1 MNDIDEDTSE
11 WLGCP
16 TPLEMYQH
24 QCALLEDELIQ
35 TEAMLRKARANVAGL
50 VQMNDLLATGK
61 AAAETRLRE
70 ALERASAMNDREHNN
85 VSFRPIDLVTG
96 QRDELLRENQRLL
109 GELRDLREA
118 SAAALTRQAL

>member
-35 TEAMLRKARANVAGL
+35 TEAMLRKARANIAGL

-61 AAAETRLRE
+61 ASAELALKK
-70 ALERASAMNDREHNN
+70 ALERASTMSDRESDN

-109 GELRDLREA
+109 SELRDLKE
-118 SAAALTRQAL
+118 AAAAAPTRQAL

>member
-1 MNDIDEDTSE
+1 MTVDMDTDD

-50 VQMNDLLATGK
+50 VQMNDLLTTEK
-61 AAAETRLRE
+61 ASAEMALKE
-70 ALERASAMNDREHNN
+70 ALDRISAMSNEESDNL
-85 VSFRPIDLVTG
+85 SFRPIDLITG
-96 QRDELLRENQRLL
+96 QRDDLLRENQRLL
-109 GELRDLREA
+109 GELRDLKEVSA
-118 SAAALTRQAL
+118 SEPIRQAP

>member
-61 AAAETRLRE
+61 AAAENRLRE
-70 ALERASAMNDREHNN
+70 ALERASAMNDRDPNN
-85 VSFRPIDLVTG
+85 VSFRPIDLVTS
-96 QRDELLRENQRLL
+96 QRDELHRENQRLL
-109 GELRDLREA
+109 GELRDLKEA
-118 SAAALTRQAL
+118 SAGEPTRQAL

>member
-1 MNDIDEDTSE
+1 MNIDEDTSE

-61 AAAETRLRE
+61 ASAEEALRG
-70 ALERASAMNDREHNN
+70 ALERISTRSEEVPSN
-85 VSFRPIDLVTG
+85 VSFRPIDLITQ
-96 QRDELLRENQRLL
+96 QRDHLFRENQRLL
-109 GELRDLREA
+109 MELKVLKGP
-118 SAAALTRQAL
+118 QP

>member
-1 MNDIDEDTSE
+1 MNDIDEDTSA

-35 TEAMLRKARANVAGL
+35 TEAMLRKARANIAGL

-61 AAAETRLRE
+61 ASAEAALTQ
-70 ALERASAMNDREHNN
+70 ALERISAMKEQAPDNK
-85 VSFRPIDLVTG
+85 SFRPIDLITG
-96 QRDELLRENQRLL
+96 QRDHLLRENQRLL
-109 GELRDLREA
+109 MELRAMKDPQPPRLDG
-118 SAAALTRQAL
+118 SAN